1 MMQKHNEHGMAVN
14 SDFGVNAAS
23 EKIPKMSNQKV
34 FVVKNT
40 ETVIWDFLEITFT
53 AKYAKKK
60 GFTMGIKLHQN
71 LILV

>member
-53 AKYAKKK
+53 A
-60 GFTMGIKLHQN
+60 
-71 LILV
+71 